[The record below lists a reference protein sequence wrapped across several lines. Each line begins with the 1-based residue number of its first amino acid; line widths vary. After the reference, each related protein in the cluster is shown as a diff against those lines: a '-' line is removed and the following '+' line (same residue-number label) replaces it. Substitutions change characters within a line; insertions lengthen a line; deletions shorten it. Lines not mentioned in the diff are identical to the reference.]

1 MAKTDSNW
9 SSIEDEIASLL
20 PEIRRE
26 DLANEIPGDP
36 ALLSD
41 VPSIASRAIRAVLLI
56 LGATLV
62 ITIVSPYLAWI
73 AASVT
78 R

>member
-1 MAKTDSNW
+1 
-9 SSIEDEIASLL
+9 
-20 PEIRRE
+20 
-26 DLANEIPGDP
+26 LANEIPGDP

-41 VPSIASRAIRAVLLI
+41 VPSIAYRAIRAVLLI

>member
-36 ALLSD
+36 TLSD
-41 VPSIASRAIRAVLLI
+41 VPLIAYRAIRAVLLI